1 MKGDTGGGNHHWA
14 LHLSWPLQ
22 LPQHA
27 GNQVGIGLSQSH
39 TGVAQGHIQAKQG
52 VQHHVAQT
60 DLAFACD
67 HSSGWKK
74 LPENLFYLSVGFLV
88 TGFRVCHRIISSFE
102 LMAK

>member
-1 MKGDTGGGNHHWA
+1 MKGDTSSRNHHRT

-27 GNQVGIGLSQSH
+27 GNQVGIGLSQPH
-39 TGVAQGHIQAKQG
+39 TGVTQGHIQAKQG

-60 DLAFACD
+60 DLPFACN
-67 HSSGWKK
+67 HPPGWEK
-74 LPENLFYLSVGFLV
+74 LAEDLLNLTMSFFI
-88 TGFRVCHRIISSFE
+88 TGFRICHRIISSFE